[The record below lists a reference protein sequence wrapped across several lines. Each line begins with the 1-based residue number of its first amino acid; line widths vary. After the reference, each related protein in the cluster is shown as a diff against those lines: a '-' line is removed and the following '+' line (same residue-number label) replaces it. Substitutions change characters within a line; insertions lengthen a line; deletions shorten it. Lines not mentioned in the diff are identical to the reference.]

1 MLAREIGRVATGD
14 RTAFGN
20 VYRMTSAKL
29 YGIVI
34 RILGDRAEAED
45 VLQEV
50 YLTVWRRA
58 GDYDPAIAAPV
69 TWMVAIARNRAIDR
83 LRALRVVRT
92 PAEIEAIL
100 DIEDPGPSP
109 QERVAREQDRH
120 RLDDCLDT
128 LPEVNRL
135 AIRAAFF
142 GGLTYEEAAIAAG
155 VPLGTMKSW
164 IRRGLIS
171 LRGCLER

>member
-29 YGIVI
+29 HGIVI

-45 VLQEV
+45 VLQDV

-58 GDYDPAIAAPV
+58 GDYDPAIASPV
-69 TWMVAIARNRAIDR
+69 TWLVAIARNRAIDR

-92 PAEIEAIL
+92 AVEIEAIL
-100 DIEDPGPSP
+100 DIEDGGPSP
-109 QERVAREQDRH
+109 QERVVREQERR
-120 RLDDCLDT
+120 RLDDCLDV

-155 VPLGTMKSW
+155 VPVGTMKSW

>member
-29 YGIVI
+29 HGIVL

-45 VLQEV
+45 VLQDV

-58 GDYDPAIAAPV
+58 GDYDPTIASPV
-69 TWMVAIARNRAIDR
+69 TWLVAIARNRAIDR
-83 LRALRVVRT
+83 LRALRVVRSSV
-92 PAEIEAIL
+92 EIEAIL
-100 DIEDPGPSP
+100 DIEDGGPSP
-109 QERVAREQDRH
+109 QERVAREQERR
-120 RLDDCLDT
+120 RLDECLDV
-128 LPEVNRL
+128 LPEVSRL

-155 VPLGTMKSW
+155 VPVGTMKSW